1 MSSSGPSG
9 SSKSAPKQTWTN
21 DCFLCKVTSHGV
33 HNPPQCCLRCRNF
46 EQIDSAAMKH
56 SREWA
61 FDNLKTG
68 DEKIYRQ
75 AFAEMDNQIQKYNSD
90 FRNSNAGP
98 DRMQALEARQKS
110 LKDLDSLVEE
120 FAKSIL
126 LAATAG
132 MSNPIDDDDR
142 ARFLFT

>member
-1 MSSSGPSG
+1 
-9 SSKSAPKQTWTN
+9 
-21 DCFLCKVTSHGV
+21 
-33 HNPPQCCLRCRNF
+33 
-46 EQIDSAAMKH
+46 MKH